1 MAVEESSNFDK
12 SLDTVSKLFFVK
24 NFCYKAYINLNTKHM
39 AAESINDE
47 IPKIEKLNKIQRKKV
62 MSLLEQHVDNPEAA
76 HAAVKEYCNGL
87 SKIKFRGVVLNQNKT
102 PNEIEVITVNT
113 THFFKLK
120 ATKAEDK

>member
-1 MAVEESSNFDK
+1 MAAEESSNFDK
-12 SLDTVSKLFFVK
+12 SLDIMSKLFFCK

-62 MSLLEQHVDNPEAA
+62 MFLIEQHVDNPEAA
-76 HAAVKEYCNGL
+76 HLAVKEYCNGL
-87 SKIKFRGVVLNQNKT
+87 SKIKMRGVALNQNKT

-113 THFFKLK
+113 THFFKVKVAK
-120 ATKAEDK
+120 AKDK

>member
-1 MAVEESSNFDK
+1 
-12 SLDTVSKLFFVK
+12 
-24 NFCYKAYINLNTKHM
+24 M

-62 MSLLEQHVDNPEAA
+62 MSLLEQHIDNPEAA
-76 HAAVKEYCNGL
+76 HAAVKEYCKGL
-87 SKIKFRGVVLNQNKT
+87 SKIKIRGVVLNQNKT

-120 ATKAEDK
+120 AAKAEDK